1 MDEHW
6 QNENMQPYA
15 GMEPPVPRRP
25 SRMIALLLAL
35 IFPAVYLVT
44 QVVVAFIV
52 MFAQTFALSLASGGD
67 MEVLQ
72 QQVAQSV
79 SEMMPVIMT
88 VYCVLTV
95 VSAVLTVKL
104 GHGKIFR
111 DMGFGRPDILA
122 LLFALLLGV
131 AMNLVTS
138 FLMELLPIP
147 QGMLDSYN
155 EGVGEVL
162 ADTSPLM
169 IFCVALLVPVTE
181 EIAFRC
187 MPMRSLRRA
196 YPAWAA
202 VLITGVLFALIHME
216 PLQML
221 YVLPTGL
228 LLGLVFVWCGAG
240 ASVAMHI
247 GYNGFSALALL
258 LSSGAE
264 TEAAELTGL
273 ERLALIP
280 MTAVFAAIAALL
292 VWGLACR
299 RGRHI
304 RT

>member
-1 MDEHW
+1 MDERGSG
-6 QNENMQPYA
+6 ENIRYYG
-15 GMEPPVPRRP
+15 GMEPPAPKRP
-25 SRMIALLLAL
+25 SKIIALLLAL
-35 IFPAVYLVT
+35 IFPAVYLVAE
-44 QVVVAFIV
+44 VVVTFVV
-52 MFAQTFALSLASGGD
+52 MFAQTFSLALVNGGD
-67 MEVLQ
+67 VGAVQ
-72 QQVAQSV
+72 AQAVESM
-79 SEMMPVIMT
+79 SGMLPVIMT
-88 VYCVLTV
+88 VYCALTI
-95 VSAVLTVKL
+95 VSALVGVKL
-104 GHGKIFR
+104 CHGKIFR

-122 LLFALLLGV
+122 VILALFLGV

-147 QGMLDSYN
+147 QEMLDSYN
-155 EGVGEVL
+155 EGVGEAL
-162 ADTSPLM
+162 SDTSPLM

-202 VLITGVLFALIHME
+202 VLITGAVFALVHIE

-240 ASVAMHI
+240 ASIAMHI
-247 GYNGFSALALL
+247 GYNGLSALALL
-258 LSSGAE
+258 LSAGAE
-264 TEAAELTGL
+264 TEAAELTSL
-273 ERLALIP
+273 ERLALVP

-299 RGRHI
+299 RGRHV
-304 RT
+304 RA